1 MLTTVMWHQLTER
14 RYAEVL
20 YFGLIDLIE
29 HPTTEKH
36 AAVGLACCAF
46 VKGVAGFQR
55 SLHRTEADQQTPE
68 LWLQGSSSR
77 WAPLVGEGLYH
88 LLRAH
93 HLDPA
98 FRFPA
103 SVEPITTEVMGD
115 LRWFRREEFHDVTV
129 DRDRMHHPRE
139 AALPCAL
146 VLGYLQEM
154 SVTAIHRIVQ
164 FPRTIEE
171 LNGMLPDLLAVD
183 TKKSAFAQAGLEVT

>member
-1 MLTTVMWHQLTER
+1 MATTVRWHQLTDR

-20 YFGLIDLIE
+20 YFGLIDLIGY
-29 HPTTEKH
+29 PTAEQH

-46 VKGVAGFQR
+46 VKGVADFQR
-55 SLHRTEADQQTPE
+55 YLHRTEADPPAPE
-68 LWLQGSSSR
+68 LWLQGSSDR

-103 SVEPITTEVMGD
+103 SVEPVTTEVMED
-115 LRWFRREEFHDVTV
+115 LRWFRREEFHDVKV
-129 DRDRMHHPRE
+129 DRDRVHHPRE

-146 VLGYLQEM
+146 VLGYLQGL
-154 SVTAIHRIVQ
+154 SVAAIHQIVQ
-164 FPRTIEE
+164 FPRTVEE
-171 LNGMLPDLLAVD
+171 LDGMLPDLLAFD
-183 TKKSAFAQAGLEVT
+183 TKKSIFAQAGLETT